1 MYFETRDNRRTFT
14 YLVWYPFKHSLFLEL
29 RKSLPHKN
37 LANQFV
43 SFLCVSPKLSFRE
56 YIPVPLLKHIT
67 QKMAPWSP
75 AEIES
80 LHNFADENTELLEE
94 PPLAGPKKKPKKKPQ
109 KKPTKK
115 NGAARESK
123 VKKKLPLD
131 NRKWTQKLLSR
142 NREAPDDLHKQAVF
156 ELVMRYMDAPTQR
169 DYLSEQ
175 GKGSERAYKSVQQA
189 FELSK
194 DEWGGIVLEMSFVDD
209 PDLSDKVTIFF
220 ILPMTKEE
228 FDGYGDLLQQ
238 DVAIYKTA
246 RDFAYKIAKEI
257 FPELFDGE
265 IMVSPSL
272 SQKDATEQNMTPGQ
286 LNLFQLKFLG
296 AGKYMYLKKKSIED
310 FFGNFLQTKELRLLE
325 RIAYKGK
332 KILPP
337 EGIVKLV
344 YEAVV
349 VATQQEVEEF
359 MKSINPDDYYDPF
372 LSMAQIKSF

>member
-1 MYFETRDNRRTFT
+1 
-14 YLVWYPFKHSLFLEL
+14 
-29 RKSLPHKN
+29 
-37 LANQFV
+37 
-43 SFLCVSPKLSFRE
+43 
-56 YIPVPLLKHIT
+56 
-67 QKMAPWSP
+67 MAPWSP

-80 LHNFADENTELLEE
+80 LHNFADENTQL
-94 PPLAGPKKKPKKKPQ
+94 LAGPKKKPQ

-115 NGAARESK
+115 NGAARESN

-131 NRKWTQKLLSR
+131 NRNWLPKLLSR
-142 NREAPDDLHKQAVF
+142 NREAPDLHKQAVF
-156 ELVMRYMDAPTQR
+156 ELVAQYMDTPTQR
-169 DYLSEQ
+169 DYLAKI
-175 GKGSERAYKSVQQA
+175 KGSKRAYKSVQQA

-194 DEWGGIVLEMSFVDD
+194 DKWGGIVLEIFFEDD
-209 PDLSDKVTIFF
+209 SDLSNVTIFF
-220 ILPMTKEE
+220 ILPMTKEK
-228 FDGYGDLLQQ
+228 FDGYGDLLKQ
-238 DVAIYKTA
+238 DVVIYKTA

-286 LNLFQLKFLG
+286 LNLFELKFVG
-296 AGKYMYLKKKSIED
+296 AGKYMYMKKTSIED
-310 FFGNFLQTKELRLLE
+310 FFGNFLQTKQLRLLE

-337 EGIVKLV
+337 GGIVKLA

>member
-1 MYFETRDNRRTFT
+1 
-14 YLVWYPFKHSLFLEL
+14 
-29 RKSLPHKN
+29 
-37 LANQFV
+37 
-43 SFLCVSPKLSFRE
+43 
-56 YIPVPLLKHIT
+56 
-67 QKMAPWSP
+67 MAPWSP

-142 NREAPDDLHKQAVF
+142 NREAPDLHKQAVF
-156 ELVMRYMDAPTQR
+156 ELVAQYMDTPTQR
-169 DYLSEQ
+169 DYLAKI
-175 GKGSERAYKSVQQA
+175 KGSKRAYKSVQQA

-194 DEWGGIVLEMSFVDD
+194 DEWGGIVLKMWFEDD
-209 PDLSDKVTIFF
+209 SDLSNVAIFF

-228 FDGYGDLLQQ
+228 FDGYGDLLKQ

-286 LNLFQLKFLG
+286 LNLFELKFLG
-296 AGKYMYLKKKSIED
+296 AGKYMYMKKKSIER
-310 FFGNFLQTKELRLLE
+310 FLESFLEKKELRLLE

-337 EGIVKLV
+337 GGIVKLV